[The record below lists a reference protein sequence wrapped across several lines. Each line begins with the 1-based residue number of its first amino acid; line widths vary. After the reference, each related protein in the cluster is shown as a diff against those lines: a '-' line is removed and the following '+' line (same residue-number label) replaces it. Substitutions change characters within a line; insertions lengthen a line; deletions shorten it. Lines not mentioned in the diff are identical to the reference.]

1 MCQTFSS
8 CKRILSLGAM
18 PATPEELFAR
28 LAELGI
34 ETQTARHPPVFT
46 VEEARAA
53 RLAEGRAIPGGH
65 CKNLFLKD
73 KAGQLWLVVMLED
86 DRLDMKL
93 AQARLGSAR
102 LSFASADLM
111 RAVLGVEPG
120 TATPF
125 TALNPTAAAVQVI
138 LEARMMRESLL
149 NYHPLTNEAT
159 TTIAAADLVAFLRA
173 QGHAPRIVDLLPD
186 EAPVS

>member
-34 ETQTARHPPVFT
+34 ETQTVRHPPVFT
-46 VEEARAA
+46 VEDARTQ
-53 RLAEGRAIPGGH
+53 RGSIPGGH

-73 KAGQLWLVVMLED
+73 KSGQLWLVVMLED

-125 TALNPTAAAVQVI
+125 TVLNPTAAAVQVI
-138 LEARMMRESLL
+138 LEARMMRESQL
-149 NYHPLTNEAT
+149 NFHPLTNEAT
-159 TTIAAADLVAFLRA
+159 TTIAATDLLAFLRA
-173 QGHAPRIVDLLPD
+173 QGHTPRIVDLLD
-186 EAPVS
+186 RGSGS

>member
-1 MCQTFSS
+1 
-8 CKRILSLGAM
+8 M

-34 ETQTARHPPVFT
+34 ETQTVRHPPVFT
-46 VEEARAA
+46 VEEARTH
-53 RLAEGRAIPGGH
+53 RGSIPGGH

-73 KAGQLWLVVMLED
+73 KAGRLWLVVMLED

-93 AQARLGSAR
+93 AQARLGSGR
-102 LSFASADLM
+102 LSFASAETM
-111 RAVLGVEPG
+111 QNVLGADPG

-125 TALNPTAAAVQVI
+125 TVINPTAAAVQVI

-149 NYHPLTNEAT
+149 NYHPLTNTAT
-159 TTIAAADLVAFLRA
+159 TTIAAADLVVFLRA
-173 QGHAPRIVDLLPD
+173 QGHEPRTVDLQPD
-186 EAPVS
+186 GAPVS

>member
-1 MCQTFSS
+1 
-8 CKRILSLGAM
+8 M

-34 ETQTARHPPVFT
+34 ETQTVRHPPVVT
-46 VEEARAA
+46 VAEARAHRGSIA
-53 RLAEGRAIPGGH
+53 GGH

-73 KAGQLWLVVMLED
+73 KSGQLWLVVMLED

-93 AQARLGSAR
+93 AQSRLGSAR
-102 LSFASADLM
+102 LSFASGETM

-125 TALNPTAAAVQVI
+125 TVLNATAAAVQVI

-173 QGHAPRIVDLLPD
+173 QGHAPRIVDLLD
-186 EAPVS
+186 GASVS

>member
-1 MCQTFSS
+1 MS
-8 CKRILSLGAM
+8 
-18 PATPEELFAR
+18 ATPEELFAR

-34 ETQTARHPPVFT
+34 ETRTERHPPVFT
-46 VEEARAA
+46 VGEARAH
-53 RLAEGRAIPGGH
+53 RGSIPGGH

-73 KAGQLWLVVMLED
+73 KAGRLWLVVMLED

-102 LSFASADLM
+102 LSFASAETM
-111 RAVLGVEPG
+111 QSVLGVDPG

-125 TALNPTAAAVQVI
+125 TVINATAAAVQVI

-149 NYHPLTNEAT
+149 NYHPLTNDAT
-159 TTIAAADLVAFLRA
+159 TTIAAADLVVFLRA
-173 QGHAPRIVDLLPD
+173 QGHEPRTVDLQPD
-186 EAPVS
+186 GAPVS

>member
-1 MCQTFSS
+1 
-8 CKRILSLGAM
+8 M

-34 ETQTARHPPVFT
+34 ETQTVRHPPVFT
-46 VEEARAA
+46 VEDARTH
-53 RLAEGRAIPGGH
+53 RGSIPGAH

-73 KAGQLWLVVMLED
+73 KSGQLWLVVMLED

-93 AQARLGSAR
+93 AQARLGSGR

-125 TALNPTAAAVQVI
+125 TVLNPTATPVQVI
-138 LEARMMRESLL
+138 LEERMMRESLL
-149 NYHPLTNEAT
+149 NYHPLTNDAT
-159 TTIAAADLVAFLRA
+159 TTIASVDLVAFLRA
-173 QGHAPRIVDLLPD
+173 QGHAPRTVDLLD
-186 EAPVS
+186 GALVS

>member
-1 MCQTFSS
+1 MS
-8 CKRILSLGAM
+8 
-18 PATPEELFAR
+18 ATPEELFAR

-34 ETQTARHPPVFT
+34 ETRTERHPPVFT
-46 VEEARAA
+46 VEEARAH
-53 RLAEGRAIPGGH
+53 RGSIPGGH

-73 KAGQLWLVVMLED
+73 KAGRLWLVVMLED

-102 LSFASADLM
+102 LSFASAETM
-111 RAVLGVEPG
+111 QSVLGVDPG

-125 TALNPTAAAVQVI
+125 TVINATAAAVQVI

-149 NYHPLTNEAT
+149 NYHPLTNDAT
-159 TTIAAADLVAFLRA
+159 TTIAAADLVVFLRA
-173 QGHAPRIVDLLPD
+173 QGHEPRTVDLQPD
-186 EAPVS
+186 GAPVS